1 MAVPR
6 LYAPCYLSRWRVAP
20 ERGLVAFR
28 PTKKHFV
35 ILVPALILATGL
47 LAWSGRASRGGGQK
61 DPAPSVATVRV
72 ERTPLSTSLTL
83 SGEFRPFQEVDLHAK
98 VAGYIRTISVEVGD
112 RVHRGQVLAVLEVPE
127 LSAQVQGADAS
138 TRRSEDAVRRAQSE
152 LEKSESA
159 RVAAHS
165 AYARLR
171 DASQAR
177 AGLIA
182 LQELDEAMARD
193 KQAEA
198 QTQIARAALSED
210 RNQLQVAQAECQRLN
225 ALSDYSRISAPFSGM
240 VTRRY
245 ADTGSLIQ
253 AGTASNTQAMPV
265 VRVAE
270 TSKLR
275 LVLPVPESVVPQI
288 HPGMVVRVRVPTLT
302 RAFEGRVARFASAL
316 DAETRTMR
324 TEIDVEN
331 PDGSVVPGMYAE
343 ADLVLAQRDRVLTIP
358 LQALARTGSDAR
370 VLVVGAEN
378 RLEERQVRLGLEG
391 TSRIEVLSGLQEGDR
406 VVIGSRSQFRVG
418 DPVTPQELAR
428 EDERTGEGNP

>member
-1 MAVPR
+1 MP
-6 LYAPCYLSRWRVAP
+6 
-20 ERGLVAFR
+20 FR
-28 PTKKHFV
+28 ATKRHFV
-35 ILVPALILATGL
+35 MLAPALILATGL
-47 LAWSGRASRGGGQK
+47 LAWSGRAGRGSG
-61 DPAPSVATVRV
+61 PSALPPSVATMRV

-98 VAGYIRTISVEVGD
+98 VAGYIRTISVDVGD
-112 RVHRGQVLAVLEVPE
+112 RVEKGRILAVLEVPE

-138 TRRSEDAVRRAQSE
+138 IRRSEDSVRRAQSE

-165 AYARLR
+165 AYARLKE
-171 DASQAR
+171 ASQAR

-193 KQAEA
+193 QQAEA

-210 RNQLQVAQAECQRLN
+210 QNQLQVARAEAQRVS
-225 ALSDYSRISAPFSGM
+225 ALSDYSRITAPFAGM

-270 TSKLR
+270 ISKLR

-288 HPGMVVRVRVPTLT
+288 HPGMVVRVRVPTLG
-302 RAFEGRVARFASAL
+302 RAFEGRVARFANAL

-343 ADLVLAQRDRVLTIP
+343 ADLVLAQRDKVLTIP
-358 LQALARTGSDAR
+358 LQALARTGSEAR

-378 RLEERQVRLGLEG
+378 RLEERQVKLGLEG
-391 TSRIEVLSGLQEGDR
+391 TRRIEVLSGLKEGDR
-406 VVIGSRSQFRVG
+406 VVIGSRSQFRIG
-418 DPVTPQELAR
+418 DPVTPQELAP
-428 EDERTGEGNP
+428 EDERTGEGTP